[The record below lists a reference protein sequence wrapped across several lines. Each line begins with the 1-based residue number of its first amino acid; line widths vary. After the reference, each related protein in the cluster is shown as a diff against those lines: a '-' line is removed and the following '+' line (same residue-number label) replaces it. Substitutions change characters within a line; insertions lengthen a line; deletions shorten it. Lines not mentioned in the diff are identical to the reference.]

1 MLPSLPFELG
11 DLGRVA
17 LTEHLQVLDHLFV
30 LGVEEVLMEGVRR
43 GHGRIEPY
51 RAGLG
56 LPELGS
62 ISFGEQRSGHGMHPG
77 AVSATDQLDAR
88 SDVAPLVTPA
98 ELEAAPACPVELEK
112 VHGLQQDVGELGV

>member
-11 DLGRVA
+11 DLGGVA

-56 LPELGS
+56 LAKLGS
-62 ISFGEQRSGHGMHPG
+62 ITLGEQKSVHGMNP
-77 AVSATDQLDAR
+77 ATVSATDQIDAR
-88 SDVAPLVTPA
+88 NDYTPLVTPT
-98 ELEAAPACPVELEK
+98 
-112 VHGLQQDVGELGV
+112 